1 LQRKE
6 IAMRK
11 IDFARAFRDEDYFL
25 SLTPAER
32 ASLPDHPAAMIEVSE
47 DELRAVAG
55 ATTEACTRSGFCSPC
70 PGHPCV

>member
-1 LQRKE
+1 
-6 IAMRK
+6 MRK
-11 IDFARAFRDEDYFL
+11 TDLVRAFRDEDYFL
-25 SLTPAER
+25 SLTAAER
-32 ASLPDHPAAMIEVSE
+32 ASLPPHPAAMIEVSE

>member
-11 IDFARAFRDEDYFL
+11 IDLVRAFRDEDYFL
-25 SLTPAER
+25 SLTATER
-32 ASLPDHPAAMIEVSE
+32 ASLPAHPAAMIEVSE
-47 DELRAVAG
+47 EELRAVAG
-55 ATTEACTRSGFCSPC
+55 ATTEACTKSGFCSPC

>member
-1 LQRKE
+1 LKRKE
-6 IAMRK
+6 MAMRK
-11 IDFARAFRDEDYFL
+11 IDLARAFRDEDYFL
-25 SLTPAER
+25 SLTTAER
-32 ASLPDHPAAMIEVSE
+32 ASLPAHPAAMIEVSE